1 MFNLLEECLVED
13 ELEKSKIISEEDY
26 KTIRDM
32 CLEHIKTIESKDE
45 IYVCLFD
52 GKAIIMLQ
60 HTSTMNVFED
70 SDSFIAILGTPTEE
84 DKEMPI
90 NKFLQVEEIND
101 GEEHE

>member
-1 MFNLLEECLVED
+1 MFNLFKDCLVED
-13 ELEKSKIISEEDY
+13 KLEKSKIISEEDY

-45 IYVCLFD
+45 IYTCLFD

-60 HTSTMNVFED
+60 HASVMNLFGD
-70 SDSFIAILGTPTEE
+70 LDSFIIILSTPTEE
-84 DKEMPI
+84 YKEIPI
-90 NKFLQVEEIND
+90 NKFLPVEEIND